1 MANPFQWASY
11 QAPTQQFTP
20 NPVGYTNGNYGF
32 ITPSDTK
39 LPTGANLT
47 QFLTGNGTLTPDQIQ
62 NRTVKYDGGLT
73 REQVINS
80 TGFLDGQLKSGFEGL
95 NDTLQYGGQFGDK
108 NSPVYSPTSQ
118 NGYGTGWGG
127 NNPFKIGSF

>member
-11 QAPTQQFTP
+11 TAPTMTP
-20 NPVGYTNGNYGF
+20 VAGSSGNFNFYQPTN
-32 ITPSDTK
+32 SQ
-39 LPTGANLT
+39 LPTGQALGN
-47 QFLTGNGTLTPDQIQ
+47 FLMPQGAATDPMTVN
-62 NRTVKYDGGLT
+62 NRTVKHDGGLT
-73 REQVINS
+73 REMIGNS
-80 TGFLDGQLKSGFEGL
+80 TSFLNQQLGQGFGDLTDQ
-95 NDTLQYGGQFGDK
+95 LQYGGAFGDR